1 MRRLAIVLA
10 LSALFLGALAGT
22 SGARGVTTTQ
32 LQHAG
37 WICFPTGT
45 GPHCF
50 TPGALASSASIQVLV
65 FDDWG
70 SEGILRGSELLIR
83 ADLYAGQP
91 CPQSEVEFLPA
102 AETGLGSDYFAC
114 HHYG

>member
-1 MRRLAIVLA
+1 MRRLATMVA
-10 LSALFLGALAGT
+10 LSVLLLGVMTGT
-22 SGARGVTTTQ
+22 SLAQGVSTTNLERADWTC
-32 LQHAG
+32 
-37 WICFPTGT
+37 ISTGT

-50 TPGALASSASIQVLV
+50 PPGAFTSDATIPVLI

-70 SEGILRGSELLIR
+70 QEGELRGSELLIR

-102 AETGLGSDYFAC
+102 AETGLGNDYFAC